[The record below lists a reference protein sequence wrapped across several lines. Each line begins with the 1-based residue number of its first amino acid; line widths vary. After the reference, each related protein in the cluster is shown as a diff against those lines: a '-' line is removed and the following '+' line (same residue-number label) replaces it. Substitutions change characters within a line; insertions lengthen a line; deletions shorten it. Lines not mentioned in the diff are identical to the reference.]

1 MKDESG
7 EIEDAETRERRELR
21 GKSRVSDFVTAALT
35 GRSVG
40 GASAEYSD
48 AVGCPGLMPL
58 DLLDSPEPEERAVTP
73 GPAAETVT
81 STRPTVPHAFARTDA
96 AALGIAMPMVASG
109 EAHFPAL
116 TTAPPAG
123 PKAKDAAADST
134 AAAFSLTKR
143 TPGRITGQ
151 FLIRLEDL
159 ALMPSMEQDL
169 RMGISGAMADNLD
182 DQVIGGSGASPNL
195 DGLLKQATDVAASGA
210 VETFATGVARF
221 AALVDGKHANGWGDI
236 RALIGTATF
245 AKYAALF
252 HGDSGEMSL
261 YDYFEGQAGRATG
274 VYPRAR
280 RCFEGAAGHCPTDG
294 ADAARGGPGVAWRG
308 NDRRPFHAGREGP
321 AGRDGGNPC
330 GLAIHSARDRA
341 GRRGPP
347 QAELGGWSPMRPV
360 ELRNAGR
367 TLYGTLVQEGRAASG
382 GRAEVFAPGSVE
394 WPSTGVGILL
404 DHRQAPEVRA
414 VPERQRDGRI
424 TVEARATG
432 PIRQAVES
440 GKRFMSVEFH
450 ALRER
455 TTEGGVREI
464 QRALVPDAAL
474 VSRPEYDVSDAEVR
488 RRGGGRMS
496 SRVRTNRRMD
506 CKCPGGGCKTIRFRE
521 RAFVDIGPDSVVA
534 TTGSLDQIVGTAVLS
549 PSTSGLVIAT
559 SLLETQAAAD
569 LAILL
574 GAGVSIYARPLLDL
588 EASETEEGEDR
599 AAGGGTL
606 VVRKAVFGAILYK
619 VVSPAP
625 AGLDPVTLS
634 REGRSP
640 RVETE
645 TRVAVWSPVQPTRRR
660 IWL

>member
-1 MKDESG
+1 
-7 EIEDAETRERRELR
+7 
-21 GKSRVSDFVTAALT
+21 
-35 GRSVG
+35 
-40 GASAEYSD
+40 
-48 AVGCPGLMPL
+48 
-58 DLLDSPEPEERAVTP
+58 
-73 GPAAETVT
+73 
-81 STRPTVPHAFARTDA
+81 
-96 AALGIAMPMVASG
+96 
-109 EAHFPAL
+109 
-116 TTAPPAG
+116 
-123 PKAKDAAADST
+123 
-134 AAAFSLTKR
+134 
-143 TPGRITGQ
+143 
-151 FLIRLEDL
+151 
-159 ALMPSMEQDL
+159 
-169 RMGISGAMADNLD
+169 
-182 DQVIGGSGASPNL
+182 
-195 DGLLKQATDVAASGA
+195 
-210 VETFATGVARF
+210 
-221 AALVDGKHANGWGDI
+221 
-236 RALIGTATF
+236 
-245 AKYAALF
+245 
-252 HGDSGEMSL
+252 
-261 YDYFEGQAGRATG
+261 
-274 VYPRAR
+274 
-280 RCFEGAAGHCPTDG
+280 
-294 ADAARGGPGVAWRG
+294 
-308 NDRRPFHAGREGP
+308 
-321 AGRDGGNPC
+321 
-330 GLAIHSARDRA
+330 
-341 GRRGPP
+341 
-347 QAELGGWSPMRPV
+347 MRPV

-367 TLYGTLVQEGRAASG
+367 TLYATLVQEGRAASG

-404 DHRQAPEVRA
+404 AHRQAPEVRA

-506 CKCPGGGCKTIRFRE
+506 CRCPGGGCKTIRFRE
-521 RAFVDIGPDSVVA
+521 SAFVDIPDSVPA
-534 TTGSLDQIVGTAVLS
+534 TTGSMDQIVGTAVLS
-549 PSTSGLVIAT
+549 PSASGLVIST

-640 RVETE
+640 RVET
-645 TRVAVWSPVQPTRRR
+645 RVAAWSPLATPRRR